1 MTDTV
6 KRPSAEDVARREIL
20 LTAGRLTTM
29 SDELVTAYRKRKN
42 YVSGPTPIESLDAM
56 CSDIVELNA
65 RIHRLLAL
73 YPQSLW
79 APPQDVIDAAQ
90 VWVAGDERQAIR
102 LLERAC
108 VAWVTQSQID
118 EAEEEARDAGRRAER
133 LRTERAKVA
142 R

>member
-6 KRPSAEDVARREIL
+6 KRPSAENVARREIL

-29 SDELVTAYRKRKN
+29 SDELVTAYRKRKWN
-42 YVSGPTPIESLDAM
+42 RIGPVESLDAM
-56 CSDIVELNA
+56 CSAIVELNA
-65 RIHRLLAL
+65 RMHRLLAL

-79 APPQDVIDAAQ
+79 APPRDVIDAGKA
-90 VWVAGDERQAIR
+90 WVAGDEQQAIR

-118 EAEEEARDAGRRAER
+118 EAIDAGRRAER